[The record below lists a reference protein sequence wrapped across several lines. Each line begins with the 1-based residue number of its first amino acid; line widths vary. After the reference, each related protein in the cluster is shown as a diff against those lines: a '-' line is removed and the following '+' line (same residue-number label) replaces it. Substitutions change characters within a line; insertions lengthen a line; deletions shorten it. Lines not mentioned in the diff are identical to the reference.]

1 MGVDMNKLEQYI
13 RTNTFDRPT
22 LVLDIDQVETNY
34 HALKSGMPDALI
46 HYAVKSNPH
55 PDILS
60 RLVTLGCR
68 FDAASR
74 QEIQMC
80 LDAGAKPHE
89 ISYGNTIKRASDI
102 AWAAA
107 AGITLFSADA
117 EEELEKLAVHAP
129 GASVF
134 IRIMVSSAEAEWP
147 LSRKFGCSTS
157 YALPLLDRA
166 KALGL
171 APVGLSF
178 HVGSQTKHP
187 YMWYDCLDIV
197 AAIWENARAEGHK
210 LWLLNIGG
218 GFPAYYGVD
227 ITEPTQYGTELIE
240 AIRDRFDGVDYI
252 MAEPG
257 RGMVG
262 SAGAMATECLLVSRK
277 IPGDPVRWVFLDAG
291 RFSGLAE
298 VEGESIKYQFVVFG
312 KETHATSACIVAG
325 PTCDS
330 ADILYEKNK
339 VELPVDL
346 ASGDRFMIK
355 TCGAYTSTYSTV
367 AFNGFPPLAVV
378 SI

>member
-1 MGVDMNKLEQYI
+1 MNKLEQYI

-102 AWAAA
+102 AWA
-107 AGITLFSADA
+107 
-117 EEELEKLAVHAP
+117 VHAP
-129 GASVF
+129 GSSVF